1 MKAAQIRIARPT
13 DRLKEVVEFYQKGLG
28 LNIIGSFNHY
38 DDHEGYDGV
47 MLGMPDASV
56 HLEFTHHISGSP
68 CPAPTRDNLLV
79 FYFDTHA
86 DYLNAVDQLKSIG
99 AKEVEPENP
108 YWNDKS
114 ISFEDPDG
122 WGVVLFNGIFT
133 VDQ

>member
-13 DRLKEVVEFYQKGLG
+13 DRLKEVVDFYRQGLG
-28 LNIIGSFNHY
+28 LNMIGSFN
-38 DDHEGYDGV
+38 DHDGYEGV

-79 FYFDTHA
+79 FYFDTYA
-86 DYLNAVDQLKSIG
+86 DYQKAVDQLKNIG

-108 YWNDKS
+108 YWNNKS
-114 ISFEDPDG
+114 TSFEDPDA

-133 VDQ
+133 AG

>member
-13 DRLKEVVEFYQKGLG
+13 DRLKEVVDFYTHGLG
-28 LNIIGSFNHY
+28 LNIIGSFN
-38 DDHEGYDGV
+38 DHDGYEGV
-47 MLGMPDASV
+47 MLGMSDASV
-56 HLEFTHHISGSP
+56 HLEFTQHVNGSP

-79 FYFDTHA
+79 FYFDTPT
-86 DYLNAVDQLKSIG
+86 DYKKAVDQLKGIG

-133 VDQ
+133 AD